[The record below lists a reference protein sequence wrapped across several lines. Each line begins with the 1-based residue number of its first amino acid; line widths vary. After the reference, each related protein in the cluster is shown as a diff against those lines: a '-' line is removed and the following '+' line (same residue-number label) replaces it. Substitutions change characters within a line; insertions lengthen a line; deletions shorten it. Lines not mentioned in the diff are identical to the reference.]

1 MSRDKSRA
9 RRADVQPTVGLIVE
23 GDAEF
28 AAFPLLHKKKLVP
41 GCPPLK
47 TINLGGVGSDRKP
60 EGIAKLIA
68 PKVIQHQAAGLTQVL
83 ICIDREQRTLCA
95 PGFASAV
102 MEALRV
108 ELQRRG
114 KPWNDVHVVIAD
126 RTFEAWLLA
135 DAKGLYQRK
144 VFKRAP
150 HFHSFEGQLGERQL
164 KGVVELTTLL
174 GRSYSKTRDGPD
186 LFTKLDFA
194 TARTHAKGAS
204 GSKSLDKFLR
214 TLGV

>member
-1 MSRDKSRA
+1 MSREHSRK
-9 RRADVQPTVGLIVE
+9 RRSEIQPTIGLIVE

-28 AAFPLLHKKKLVP
+28 AAFPLLHKKKLVA

-47 TINLGGVGSDRKP
+47 PINLGGVGADNKP
-60 EGIAKLIA
+60 AGVAKLLA
-68 PKVIQHQAAGLTQVL
+68 PKVIQHQVAGRTQVV
-83 ICIDREQRTLCA
+83 ICIDREHRALCA

-102 MEALRV
+102 TEALRV

-114 KPWNDVHVVIAD
+114 KPSTDVHVVIAD
-126 RTFEAWLLA
+126 RAFEAWLLA
-135 DAKGLYQRK
+135 DAKGLHQRK

-164 KGVVELTTLL
+164 KGEVELTTLL
-174 GRSYSKTRDGPD
+174 GRPYAKTKDGPD
-186 LFTKLDFA
+186 IFTKLDFT

>member
-1 MSRDKSRA
+1 MSQRA
-9 RRADVQPTVGLIVE
+9 PRTRRAGVQPTLGLIVE
-23 GDAEF
+23 GDAEV
-28 AAFPLLHKKKLVP
+28 AAFPLLHKSTLIA

-47 TINLGGVGSDRKP
+47 ATNLGGVGSDRKP

-68 PKVIQHQAAGLTQVL
+68 PKVIAHQIAGRTKVV

-95 PGFASAV
+95 PGFATTV
-102 MEALRV
+102 LEALKE
-108 ELQRRG
+108 ELKQRN
-114 KPWNDVHVVIAD
+114 KSWTDVHVIIAD

-135 DAKGLYQRK
+135 DAKGLHQRK
-144 VFKRAP
+144 SFKRP
-150 HFHSFEGQLGERQL
+150 PNFNSFEGQLGERQL

-174 GRSYSKTRDGPD
+174 GRPYSKTRDGPD

-194 TARTHAKGAS
+194 TARTHAKGTS